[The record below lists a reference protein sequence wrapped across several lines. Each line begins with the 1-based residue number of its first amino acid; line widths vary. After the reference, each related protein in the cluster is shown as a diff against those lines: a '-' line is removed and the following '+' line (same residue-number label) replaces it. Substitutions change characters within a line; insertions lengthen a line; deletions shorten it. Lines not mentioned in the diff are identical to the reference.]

1 MTLIETTPGNYEL
14 LGNGQLMGGKVYPA
28 GSNVLN
34 SRFKSAN
41 IMSVSSSSKLMSNQS
56 RPTNS
61 SKEQMRSPPL
71 PGSSRVPIKHINE
84 EEDENDE

>member
-1 MTLIETTPGNYEL
+1 
-14 LGNGQLMGGKVYPA
+14 MGGKVYPA
-28 GSNVLN
+28 GSSVLN

-41 IMSVSSSSKLMSNQS
+41 IMSVSSKLTSNQS
-56 RPTNS
+56 RPTIS

-71 PGSSRVPIKHINE
+71 PGSSRVPIKHMNE